1 MTSVGGGDIK
11 TGIPTGTS
19 TVNLIRISKSKED
32 GYQVGE
38 PETTLSGRN
47 GTAYDVENH
56 EPEPDGLDK
65 NWTGNT
71 DEAHLSEDP
80 TRMYLS
86 EIGRVALLNAD
97 GERKLAREIEEGK
110 HIDRIEEELR
120 SILGE
125 CPGAWQV
132 INQFLISVAASEPLL
147 GALCRYHAVPKS
159 ETLAELHRNQEL
171 AEHLAGEVPEEILN
185 FAAEILNREP
195 DDIKEEIRELS
206 LNIRL
211 LPEGIHKIFEVS
223 PTIAQLNTLGNTPG
237 YYEQMQTCE
246 HAFARHLKRARSAGT
261 RAQRRLTEANLR
273 LVVSIAK
280 KYLGRGLPM
289 LDLIQE
295 GNIGL
300 IRAIEKFDYR
310 RGYKFSTYATWWIRQ
325 GMARAIADQGRTIR
339 VPVHMIETI
348 NRLTRVSRRL
358 VQEYGRE
365 PTSEEIGLDMD
376 MPKEKVLEIQKIAQQ
391 PVSLETPIGDEENS
405 QLGDFIEDQGTIAP
419 ADAAAKEILKE
430 QIEDVL
436 CSLNEREAKVLQLRF
451 GLEDGRTR
459 TLEEIGNTFGVTRER
474 IRQIEAKALRKLRNP
489 HRSKKLR
496 GFLE

>member
-1 MTSVGGGDIK
+1 MTSEGGGDIN
-11 TGIPTGTS
+11 TGIPTGLS
-19 TVNLIRISKSKED
+19 TVDLIRISKSKED
-32 GYQVGE
+32 GYRVGD
-38 PETTLSGRN
+38 PETALAGRN
-47 GTAYDVENH
+47 GTAYDVEND
-56 EPEPDGLDK
+56 EPEPDALDK
-65 NWTGNT
+65 NWNGNT
-71 DEAHLSEDP
+71 DDAHLLADP
-80 TRMYLS
+80 TRMYLT

-110 HIDRIEEELR
+110 HIDGIEEELQ
-120 SILGE
+120 SILSE
-125 CPGAWQV
+125 RPGAWQV
-132 INQFLISVAASEPLL
+132 IHQFLTGLASSEPLL
-147 GALCRYHAVPKS
+147 GALCRYHAIPKP

-171 AEHLAGEVPEEILN
+171 AERLAGELPEEILY

-211 LPEGIHKIFEVS
+211 LPEEIHEICEVS

-237 YYEQMQTCE
+237 YYERMQTCE
-246 HAFARHLKRARSAGT
+246 IPFARHLRRARSAGT
-261 RAQRRLTEANLR
+261 RAQRHLAEANLR

-280 KYLGRGLPM
+280 KYLGRGMPL

-295 GNIGL
+295 GNLGL
-300 IRAIEKFDYR
+300 IRAIDKFDYR

-325 GMARAIADQGRTIR
+325 AVTRAIADQGRTIR

-348 NRLTRVSRRL
+348 NKLMRVTRRL

-376 MPKEKVLEIQKIAQQ
+376 VSKEKVLEIQKIAQQ
-391 PVSLETPIGDEENS
+391 PVSLETPVGDEENS
-405 QLGDFIEDQGTIAP
+405 QLGDFIEDREMIAP
-419 ADAAAKEILKE
+419 ADAAAKEILKQ

-489 HRSKKLR
+489 QRSKKLR

>member
-1 MTSVGGGDIK
+1 MTSEGGDDIK
-11 TGIPTGTS
+11 TGIPTAIS
-19 TVNLIRISKSKED
+19 TVDLIRISKSKED

-38 PETTLSGRN
+38 AET
-47 GTAYDVENH
+47 A
-56 EPEPDGLDK
+56 GLDK
-65 NWTGNT
+65 NWNPNT
-71 DEAHLSEDP
+71 DDAHLSGDP

-86 EIGRVALLNAD
+86 EIGRVALLNAH
-97 GERKLAREIEEGK
+97 GERKLALEMEEWK
-110 HIDRIEEELR
+110 HIDRIEEELQ
-120 SILGE
+120 SILSERPSAG
-125 CPGAWQV
+125 QV
-132 INQFLISVAASEPLL
+132 IHRFLTSLAVCEPLL
-147 GALCRYHAVPKS
+147 GALCRYHAIPKP
-159 ETLAELHRNQEL
+159 ETLAELHCNQEL
-171 AEHLAGEVPEEILN
+171 AEHLAGELTEEVLN
-185 FAAEILNREP
+185 FASEILNREP

-211 LPEGIHKIFEVS
+211 LPEEVHDIFEVS

-237 YYEQMQTCE
+237 YYEQIQTSE
-246 HAFARHLKRARSAGT
+246 PAFARHLKRAKSAGA
-261 RAQRRLTEANLR
+261 RAQRHLAEANLR
-273 LVVSIAK
+273 LVVSITK

-300 IRAIEKFDYR
+300 LRAIEKFDYR

-325 GMARAIADQGRTIR
+325 GITRAIADQARTIR

-348 NRLTRVSRRL
+348 NKLMRVRRRL

-365 PTSEEIGLDMD
+365 PTSEEIGLGMD
-376 MPKEKVLEIQKIAQQ
+376 VSKERVLEILKIAQE

-405 QLGDFIEDQGTIAP
+405 QLGDFIEDRETIAP
-419 ADAAAKEILKE
+419 ADAASNHILKE

-474 IRQIEAKALRKLRNP
+474 IRQIEAKALRKLRHP
-489 HRSKKLR
+489 QRSRKLR